1 MAIVKIRFCIEVDG
15 ELLIDHKIEQEK
27 NNSFDKEREFA
38 EEVINKLNTFYTGMN
53 IHKLNWADLVE
64 MRKQYQ
70 KHLKWQKEHNV
81 S

>member
-1 MAIVKIRFCIEVDG
+1 MAIVKIRFSIEVDG

-53 IHKLNWADLVE
+53 KGRQSCLFSVIRRRNL
-64 MRKQYQ
+64 RCGR
-70 KHLKWQKEHNV
+70 
-81 S
+81 

>member
-38 EEVINKLNTFYTGMN
+38 EEVINKLRGCP
-53 IHKLNWADLVE
+53 
-64 MRKQYQ
+64 R
-70 KHLKWQKEHNV
+70 
-81 S
+81 